1 MRVNESGAGG
11 SALRYWLLTGLTVV
25 IALAGYAGY
34 VLYPRFGLPPV
45 EGLGL
50 LGLAAASGVASFFS
64 PCSFPLL
71 MTLLAGHS
79 VGNPAEDSPSPTV
92 FGASLALGAALFVAA
107 VGVVIAS
114 GGAALLG
121 GVTFASTP
129 GRVIRLIT
137 GTLLVVLGL
146 SQVGILGFSM
156 HGIARFVQPRSGGR
170 IRRRGGDAWPRFA
183 VFGFGYV
190 LAGFG

>member
-1 MRVNESGAGG
+1 MRVKESNAGG
-11 SALRYWLLTGLTVV
+11 SALTYWLLTALVAV

-34 VLYPRFGLPPV
+34 VLYPRFDLAAV

-50 LGLAAASGVASFFS
+50 LGLAASAGVASFFS

-71 MTLLAGHS
+71 VTLLAGHS
-79 VGNPAEDSPSPTV
+79 TDDMEDGSQGPTV
-92 FGASLALGAALFVAA
+92 FGASLALGAALFIAV
-107 VGVVIAS
+107 VGVAIAI
-114 GGAALLG
+114 GGAALFG

-129 GRVIRLIT
+129 GRIIRLIT

-146 SQVGILGFSM
+146 GQAGILGFSM
-156 HGIARFVQPRSGGR
+156 HGISRILQPRVGSRIGR
-170 IRRRGGDAWPRFA
+170 RHEAAWPRFTI
-183 VFGFGYV
+183 FGFGYV